1 MKEENIGERVCGC
14 ELNEVFLDRSQKTW
28 TVREKK
34 IPKSDSTNKSFCSL
48 KDTIKKIGTL
58 LKK

>member
-34 IPKSDSTNKSFCSL
+34 NS
-48 KDTIKKIGTL
+48 
-58 LKK
+58 